1 MPEAHGLQIDLQCVK
16 CGRPPTADIPLF
28 EMQNHLHIC
37 NQCRID
43 EEKRGKHITWV
54 DGLQLDTSTQAI
66 QEASTPPKLSGESS
80 QEKSAGTGIF
90 AALEV
95 STEASSEEVVEGIKK
110 KMRYWMRQPASSEK
124 DQTIDQLREW
134 QQEINNDTQFL
145 VKQRAK
151 QPRIQSRGS
160 ALHMGS
166 NEVYTIQEFVN
177 ACEQSRE
184 GWRAGE
190 TYLRSGELEYW
201 IYSQIGN
208 PAWTEQVHKTAQSR
222 QADFQ
227 ALNYVLYFLS
237 PERPFRLYPQ
247 NAWEDVK
254 AVHTATTQ
262 EELAQLSDLYWV
274 EAQNHLYNGAMIFW
288 LEYSRRIQN
297 LALWCRASIQEYWRD
312 HQHRGLGLELLLE
325 QVVSTLKRPE
335 IVVTFDNSKDRYV
348 LEDWDNEIP
357 RQLIHLNINNVTR
370 GATILYLE
378 LVRPEASTDPDWLYL
393 EGTKQEQKVPAPPP
407 PQPDQP
413 PAEAQAAYK
422 ILPLQIYSRP
432 GERNPVT
439 KMLFLQNLVELGYGK
454 TYTYTLRMSITR
466 EYQQPPIIHDFP
478 ITINSMHYRE
488 GFRRELWKWGLRG
501 HLPGLAWNFLVG
513 AALALILLVLAD
525 RLPLSIH
532 NEFQLFLAGIKEAVV
547 IFLNIKFVLTS
558 AAITGFIGLC
568 IGVGKGHANYSIKN
582 NARAFRRWG
591 FWCAFIFFIG
601 LLFLLPRSSIIAQAN
616 YYDAATKSFLYLG
629 VDLVIG
635 ISVYLVTVIL
645 SLVRSLIEQSLRK
658 QNTEL
663 LKPQGSI

>member
-16 CGRPPTADIPLF
+16 CGRPPTADVPLF

-37 NQCRID
+37 NQCRIE
-43 EEKRGKHITWV
+43 EEKRGKHIAWV
-54 DGLQLDTSTQAI
+54 DGLQLDTSTHAI
-66 QEASTPPKLSGESS
+66 QEASTPPKFSGESS

-151 QPRIQSRGS
+151 QPRAQSRGS
-160 ALHMGS
+160 ALHIGS
-166 NEVYTIQEFVN
+166 DEVYTIQEFVN
-177 ACEQSRE
+177 ACEQSSE

-222 QADFQ
+222 QTDFQ

-237 PERPFRLYPQ
+237 PERPFRLYRQ

-262 EELAQLSDLYWV
+262 EELARLSDLYWV
-274 EAQNHLYNGAMIFW
+274 EAQTHLYNGAMIFW
-288 LEYSRRIQN
+288 LEYSRHIQD

-325 QVVSTLKRPE
+325 QVVPTLKRPE
-335 IVVTFDNSKDRYV
+335 IVVTFENSRDRYV

-357 RQLIHLNINNVTR
+357 HQLIHLNINNETR
-370 GATILYLE
+370 GATILNLE
-378 LVRPEASTDPDWLYL
+378 LVRPESSIDPDWLYL
-393 EGTKQEQKVPAPPP
+393 DGTKQKQKVPAPPP
-407 PQPDQP
+407 SQTDKALGE
-413 PAEAQAAYK
+413 AEPTDK
-422 ILPLQIYSRP
+422 MIPLRIYTRP
-432 GERNPVT
+432 GERNSVI
-439 KMLFLQNLVELGYGK
+439 KALFLQNLADLEYGE
-454 TYTYTLRMSITR
+454 TYTYTLRMSILR
-466 EYQQPPIIHDFP
+466 EYQQPPVMRDFP
-478 ITINSMHYRE
+478 ITIHTMLFRD
-488 GFRRELWKWGLRG
+488 GFRRQLWKWGLRG
-501 HLPGLAWNFLVG
+501 HLPGLGWNFLMG
-513 AALALILLVLAD
+513 AALALLVLLLAD
-525 RLPLSIH
+525 RIPYSIS
-532 NEFQLFLAGIKEAVV
+532 NQSNQFQLFLFEVKETLVAY
-547 IFLNIKFVLTS
+547 LSIKFVLMS

-568 IGVGKGHANYSIKN
+568 VGGGKGHANYSAAS
-582 NARAFRRWG
+582 NANDFRRWG
-591 FWCAFIFFIG
+591 FWCAFIPFGI
-601 LLFLLPRSSIIAQAN
+601 L
-616 YYDAATKSFLYLG
+616 LYLERSYLDRG
-629 VDLVIG
+629 TLPLLSIG
-635 ISVYLVTVIL
+635 IDLTIGIIVYFIIIIL
-645 SLVRSLIEQSLRK
+645 SFVRSLIEQSLRK
-658 QNTEL
+658 QNIEL
-663 LKPQGSI
+663 LKPQGSR